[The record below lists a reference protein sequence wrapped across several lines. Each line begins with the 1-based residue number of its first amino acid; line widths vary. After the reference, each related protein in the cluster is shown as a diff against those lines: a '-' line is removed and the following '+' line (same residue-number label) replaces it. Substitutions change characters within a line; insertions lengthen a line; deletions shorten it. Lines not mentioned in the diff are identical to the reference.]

1 MSTAIFSETLRWPLW
16 LWGFLLFL
24 LGSLDLALWAA
35 LDNYIALGTTG
46 IFFLAVILGYI
57 RLAMKITITESELR
71 INHAHIELQ
80 YITSMEEIKKD
91 QIRSERGPNL
101 DPAAFL
107 SLRFWVSSAVKI
119 TIKDERDSTPYWLV
133 SSKKAKA
140 FIKAAGF

>member
-1 MSTAIFSETLRWPLW
+1 
-16 LWGFLLFL
+16 
-24 LGSLDLALWAA
+24 
-35 LDNYIALGTTG
+35 
-46 IFFLAVILGYI
+46 
-57 RLAMKITITESELR
+57 MKITITESELR
-71 INHAHIELQ
+71 INHAHIDLQ